1 MVEVDFSNRQEDIL
15 IDQETMDFMTKVIE
29 TTLELEDLRQ
39 DSYVSVSLV
48 GEEEIQ
54 ALNRDYRNVDT
65 ITDVLSFP
73 LDESLIDML
82 ILGDIVINTKRVLEQ
97 AEEFSHSYKR
107 ELGYLCAHSTLHLLG
122 YDHEVENEKKIMREK
137 EEKVMN
143 YLDLTR

>member
-54 ALNRDYRNVDT
+54 ALNRDYRNVDA

-82 ILGDIVINTKRVLEQ
+82 ILGDIVINTKRVMEQ
-97 AEEFSHSYKR
+97 AEEFGHSYKR

-122 YDHEVENEKKIMREK
+122 YDHEVESEKKIMREK

>member
-15 IDQETMDFMTKVIE
+15 IDQDAMDFLTKVIE

-54 ALNRDYRNVDT
+54 ALNRDYRNVDA

-73 LDESLIDML
+73 LDESIRL
-82 ILGDIVINTKRVLEQ
+82 
-97 AEEFSHSYKR
+97 S
-107 ELGYLCAHSTLHLLG
+107 LCAQHSSSLG
-122 YDHEVENEKKIMREK
+122 
-137 EEKVMN
+137 
-143 YLDLTR
+143 L

>member
-15 IDQETMDFMTKVIE
+15 IDQDTMDFLTKVIE

-54 ALNRDYRNVDT
+54 ALNRDYRNVDA

-82 ILGDIVINTKRVLEQ
+82 ILGDIVINTKRVMEQ
-97 AEEFSHSYKR
+97 AEEFDHSYKR

-122 YDHEVENEKKIMREK
+122 YDHEVESEKKIMREK

>member
-1 MVEVDFSNRQEDIL
+1 MVEVDFSNRQEYIL
-15 IDQETMDFMTKVIE
+15 IDQDTMDFLTKVIE

-54 ALNRDYRNVDT
+54 ALNRDYRNVDA

-73 LDESLIDML
+73 LDESLIDLL
-82 ILGDIVINTKRVLEQ
+82 ILGDIVINTKRVMEQ
-97 AEEFSHSYKR
+97 AKEFNHSYKR

-122 YDHEVENEKKIMREK
+122 YDHEVKSEKKIMREK

>member
-1 MVEVDFSNRQEDIL
+1 MVEVDFLNRQQDIL
-15 IDQETMDFMTKVIE
+15 IDQDTMDFLTKVIE

-54 ALNRDYRNVDT
+54 ALNRDYRNVDA

-73 LDESLIDML
+73 LDESLIDLL
-82 ILGDIVINTKRVLEQ
+82 ILGDIVINTKRVMEQ
-97 AEEFSHSYKR
+97 AKEFNHSYKR

-122 YDHEVENEKKIMREK
+122 YDHEVEIEKKIMREK

>member
-1 MVEVDFSNRQEDIL
+1 MIEVDFSNRQDDIL
-15 IDQETMDFMTKVIE
+15 IDEETMDFLTKVIE

-39 DSYVSVSLV
+39 DSYVSVSFV
-48 GEEEIQ
+48 GEQEIQ
-54 ALNRDYRNVDT
+54 ALNRGYRNVDA

-82 ILGDIVINTKRVLEQ
+82 ILGDIVINTKRVMEQ
-97 AEEFSHSYKR
+97 AKEFNHSYKR
-107 ELGYLCAHSTLHLLG
+107 ELGYLCVHSTLHLLG
-122 YDHEVENEKKIMREK
+122 YDHEVESEKKVMRDK

>member
-1 MVEVDFSNRQEDIL
+1 MVEVDFSNRQQDIL
-15 IDQETMDFMTKVIE
+15 IDQDTMDFLTKVIE

-54 ALNRDYRNVDT
+54 ALNRDYRNVDA

-73 LDESLIDML
+73 LDESLIDLL
-82 ILGDIVINTKRVLEQ
+82 ILGDIVINTKRVMEQ
-97 AEEFSHSYKR
+97 AKEFNHSYKR

-122 YDHEVENEKKIMREK
+122 YDHEVEIEKKIMREK